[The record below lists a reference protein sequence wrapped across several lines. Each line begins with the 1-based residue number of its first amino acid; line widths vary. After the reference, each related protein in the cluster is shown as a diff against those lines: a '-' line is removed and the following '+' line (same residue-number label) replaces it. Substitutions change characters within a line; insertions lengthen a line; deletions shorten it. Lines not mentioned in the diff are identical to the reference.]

1 MQRVTLRQRDGWQ
14 QTVAGQG
21 LTYHTHE
28 NGQPYWREG
37 AAYQFSSPQI
47 ETLEAAT
54 AELQALCLNAIEHVL
69 ATGRFRDF
77 ALPEFL
83 VPVIQASWEQDEV
96 SIYGRMD
103 LAFDGQ
109 GPPKLLEYN
118 ADTPTSLLEA
128 AVIQWF
134 WLQDLLP
141 HRDQFNTI
149 HERLVEAWK
158 RAKGFLPLAP
168 LAFLHQD
175 AEEDIQTVAYLRDTA
190 DKAGLQSQQLFIEDL
205 GWDAVRNLF
214 VDVDDRPV
222 AAAFKLYPW
231 EFMVK
236 DAFGQHLARQPRPC
250 TFLEPAWKML
260 LSNKAILAVLW
271 ELNPGHPNLLP
282 AYLDGSRD
290 LAPRGFVQKPLLGRE
305 GANVTLFRPGQPP
318 LCAPVQA
325 AYGAEGSVF
334 QALAPIPAIDGFYPV
349 LGSWVVDG
357 EPAGLGIRESESPI
371 TGNASAFVPHFI
383 LS

>member
-1 MQRVTLRQRDGWQ
+1 MQRVMVRQRDDWQ
-14 QTVAGQG
+14 RTVASQG

-28 NGQPYWREG
+28 DGKPYWKEG
-37 AAYQFSSPQI
+37 VAYQFSLPQI

-54 AELQALCLNAIEHVL
+54 AELQALCLKAIEHIL
-69 ATGRFRDF
+69 ATGRYRDF
-77 ALPEFL
+77 AIPD
-83 VPVIQASWEQDEV
+83 VMIPVITASWEQDEV

-103 LAFDGQ
+103 LAFAGQ

-134 WLQDLLP
+134 WLQDLMP
-141 HRDQFNTI
+141 QRDQFNAL

-158 RAKGFLPLAP
+158 RAKGFLPLAT

-190 DKAGLQSQQLFIEDL
+190 DRAGLQSLQLFVEDL
-205 GWDAVRNLF
+205 GWDETRSLF
-214 VDVDDRPV
+214 VDLDNQPV
-222 AAAFKLYPW
+222 PAAFKLYPW

-236 DAFGQHLARQPRPC
+236 DAFGQHLAKQPQPC
-250 TFLEPAWKML
+250 RFLEPAWKML

-290 LAPRGFVQKPLLGRE
+290 LAPRGFIQKPLLGRE
-305 GANVTLFRPGQPP
+305 GANVTLYRPGLPP
-318 LCAPVQA
+318 LSSPVQP
-325 AYGAEGSVF
+325 AYGRKGSVF
-334 QALAPIPAIDGFYPV
+334 QALAPIPEMDGFYPV

-357 EPAGLGIRESESPI
+357 EPAGMGIRESEGPI
-371 TGNASAFVPHFI
+371 TGNTIAFVPHFI

>member
-14 QTVAGQG
+14 QTLEGQG

-28 NGQPYWREG
+28 NGQPYWKEG
-37 AAYQFSSPQI
+37 VAYQFSLPQI

-54 AELQALCLNAIEHVL
+54 GELQSLCLKAIEHIL
-69 ATGRFRDF
+69 ATRRTRDF
-77 ALPEFL
+77 AIPDVM
-83 VPVIQASWEQDEV
+83 VPVIEASWEQDEV

-103 LAFDGQ
+103 LAYDGQ

-134 WLQDLLP
+134 WLQDLMP
-141 HRDQFNTI
+141 HRDQFNSI
-149 HERLVEAWK
+149 HERLVAAWT
-158 RAKGFLPLAP
+158 RAKAFLPLAP

-190 DKAGLQSQQLFIEDL
+190 DKAGLQSLQLFVEDL
-205 GWDAVRNLF
+205 GWDGVRNLF
-214 VDVDDRPV
+214 VDLDGHPIT
-222 AAAFKLYPW
+222 AAFKLYPW

-250 TFLEPAWKML
+250 AFLEPAWKML
-260 LSNKAILAVLW
+260 LSNKALLAVLW

-290 LAPRGFVQKPLLGRE
+290 LAATGFVQKPLLGRE
-305 GANVTLFRPGQPP
+305 GANVTLYRPGLPP
-318 LCAPVQA
+318 LCSAVQP

-334 QALAPIPAIDGFYPV
+334 QALAPIPQLDGFYPV